1 MTDENKTFDEYIN
14 NLRQIC
20 IEQALYDLPDDLK
33 DAKTKSQIEFN
44 KKLLRKYDHTNTVFL
59 DSEIPYVIR
68 DNFFM
73 QDKKEIEE
81 ASSYTATYKE

>member
-1 MTDENKTFDEYIN
+1 MQKQKAKL
-14 NLRQIC
+14 NL
-20 IEQALYDLPDDLK
+20 
-33 DAKTKSQIEFN
+33 
-44 KKLLRKYDHTNTVFL
+44 YDHTNTVFL